1 MKNKFWSIINDKEAE
16 KYGVQI
22 VEWEEISLLSVDI
35 TKIPDNMSFKDFGE
49 FLLKEG
55 IVTHT

>member
-1 MKNKFWSIINDKEAE
+1 MKNKFWSIIKDKEAE

-35 TKIPDNMSFKDFGE
+35 TKIPDNMSFKDFEE